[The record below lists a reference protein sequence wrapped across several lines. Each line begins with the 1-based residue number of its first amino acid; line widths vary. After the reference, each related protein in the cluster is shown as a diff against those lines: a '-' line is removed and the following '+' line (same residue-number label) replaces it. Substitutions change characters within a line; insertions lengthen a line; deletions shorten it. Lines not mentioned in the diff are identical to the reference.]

1 MSSSKNTETSLLIL
15 MTFKV
20 LIHPKVF
27 EGIPKGRVKQIKV
40 ALKELNDPSPG
51 GNKCRIEGYNEEIYR
66 LRIGSFRAMYRI
78 NYEKKEVYVYELL
91 TQEQAHK
98 KYGRL

>member
-1 MSSSKNTETSLLIL
+1 MN
-15 MTFKV
+15 FKV
-20 LIHPKVF
+20 LIHPKALND
-27 EGIPKGRVKQIKV
+27 IPPSRRNQIKA
-40 ALKELNDPSPG
+40 ALKELNDPFPG
-51 GNKCRIEGYNEEIYR
+51 GNKSKIEGYKEEIYR

-78 NYEKKEVYVYELL
+78 NSEKKEVYVYEFL